1 MTDLDRAI
9 LEFERAY
16 PTWLHQGARE
26 AEVRERFGLSPT
38 AYHQRLVAL
47 LRDPEAEAAEPATV
61 RRLRRVVEGRL
72 ARRRGLSL
80 RCVGR

>member
-1 MTDLDRAI
+1 MTDLDAAI
-9 LEFERAY
+9 LAFERAC
-16 PTWLHQGARE
+16 PTWLYQGERE
-26 AEVRERFGLSPT
+26 VAIRERFGLSAT

-72 ARRRGLSL
+72 ARRARW
-80 RCVGR
+80 RAVA